1 MTKTAREPGGT
12 TRRPAAGRDGSPSEM
27 LSDGD
32 GFVSEPSATADD
44 TESLPAATS
53 PEPPEAPEAPA
64 SQQAVRRASIAVIGL
79 GSDLETITKLAIKL
93 PEGGHVT
100 WTADEL
106 QDRTDEELL
115 EEVRKRLTS

>member
-1 MTKTAREPGGT
+1 
-12 TRRPAAGRDGSPSEM
+12 M

-53 PEPPEAPEAPA
+53 PEPPA
-64 SQQAVRRASIAVIGL
+64 SQQAVRRAGVAIIGL

-93 PEGGHVT
+93 PEGGRIT

-106 QDRTDEELL
+106 QDRTAEQLL
-115 EEVRKRLTS
+115 EAVRKRLTS